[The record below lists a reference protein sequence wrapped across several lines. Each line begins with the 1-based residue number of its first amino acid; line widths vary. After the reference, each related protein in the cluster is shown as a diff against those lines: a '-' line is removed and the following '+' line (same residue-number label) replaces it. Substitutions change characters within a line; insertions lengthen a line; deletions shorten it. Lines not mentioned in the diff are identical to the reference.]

1 MSPIEAFLISL
12 LATWRVSHLVWAE
25 DGPWDAMAKLRS
37 RAAGYGW
44 GVFDCFYCLSLW
56 VALPIAACAVYCVSE
71 QPRMWSLALQWLALS
86 GGAILLER
94 VTTLTVGSTVTSAV
108 DTAASRADVSSGQAL
123 DRPDEPV
130 ESPATKSIE

>member
-25 DGPWDAMAKLRS
+25 DGPWDVFAKLRS

-44 GVFDCFYCLSLW
+44 RVFDCFYCLSLW
-56 VALPIAACAVYCVSE
+56 VALSVAACAVYGLGE
-71 QPRMWSLALQWLALS
+71 QPRVWNLALQWLALS

-94 VTTLTVGSTVTSAV
+94 VTTPTVGAMATSAV
-108 DTAASRADVSSGQAL
+108 DTAAAGTDVSSGQAP
-123 DRPDEPV
+123 DRPDEHA
-130 ESPATKSIE
+130 ESAAKKSIE